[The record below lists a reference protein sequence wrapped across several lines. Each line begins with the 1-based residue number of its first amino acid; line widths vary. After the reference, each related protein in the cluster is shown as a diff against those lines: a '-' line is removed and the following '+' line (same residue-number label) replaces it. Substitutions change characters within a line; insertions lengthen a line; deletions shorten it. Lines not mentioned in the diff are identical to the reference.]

1 MAAAKEDSKAT
12 SPRKDQVPDA
22 LQTIEANK
30 IVRERHAGKDQE
42 ARSATQHRR
51 ASDEQLE
58 RPGRYSP
65 SSPISYRDMSPRL
78 MLGPFV

>member
-58 RPGRYSP
+58 RPAQDTR
-65 SSPISYRDMSPRL
+65 RRPRFSADKRSL
-78 MLGPFV
+78 NARLQDA